1 MPPRSPLHCSPPA
14 QAPRRPPTRRP
25 RPRCRRNGRRR
36 CRTTGRLADLTRWWQ
51 QFDDPLLTQL
61 VDSAEQASPTL
72 AAAQSR
78 IVQARA
84 TRTAAGAALLPQAS
98 LEASVLRARQDFVTP
113 LGTLSQAG
121 VQAQW
126 EIDLFGG
133 VRAGR
138 DAAQARLEGA
148 AAGWHDARVSV
159 AADVAASYVALRACE
174 AQVVTRETDTASRGE
189 TARLT
194 SLAAQAGFQSPANE
208 AQSRASAAQARTQL
222 AAQRLECD
230 FGVKALVALTAI
242 PEPTLRMQ
250 LAAAQARLPEP
261 AQIGVTTVPAQ
272 ALQQRPDLFVAAREV
287 EAASADVSQAQAQ
300 RLPRVTLSG
309 SVSAA
314 RFDAAGITGS
324 GTLWS
329 LGPLAVSLPVFD
341 GGTRAAN
348 VDAAR
353 ARYDAAV
360 SAYRG
365 RLRGAVREVE
375 EALVQL
381 QSAAAGEADA
391 RIALEGYEA
400 SYRAAEARFRGGLSS
415 LFELEDARRTA
426 TLAQRQLIDLQ
437 RDRVAAWISLYRAL
451 GGGWSPAELERQAA
465 ATSGAR
471 PRSEP
476 HHGLTMNLTRSPSPW
491 LSPAPSPSADG
502 SSRRSA
508 RPTTS
513 RPPPPPRPRS
523 PSPRPRRRPRP
534 WRSRSAPTAT
544 SPRGRK
550 RASAPRPTGLRLAE
564 VRATWATS
572 SSAARCLRCSRPT
585 RCRPTSTR
593 CAPPWPRPRRAS
605 PTAPPMRSARASS
618 RPRAP

>member
-1 MPPRSPLHCSPPA
+1 MRRPSHAAALAAALLAGCAGTPPPPDPA
-14 QAPRRPPTRRP
+14 TAAEVPPQWQAPLPHD
-25 RPRCRRNGRRR
+25 GQ
-36 CRTTGRLADLTRWWQ
+36 LADLTRWWQ

-113 LGTLSQAG
+113 LGTLAEG
-121 VQAQW
+121 GALAQW
-126 EIDLFGG
+126 EIDLFGAG
-133 VRAGR
+133 RAGR
-138 DAAQARLEGA
+138 HAAQARLDGA
-148 AAGWHDARVSV
+148 RAGWHDARVSV
-159 AADVAASYVALRACE
+159 AAEVASDYVNLRACE
-174 AQVVTRETDTASRGE
+174 ANVLTTESDAASRAE

-194 SLAAQAGFQSPANE
+194 SLAAQAGFQPPATE
-208 AQSRASAAQARTQL
+208 ALSRASAAQARTL
-222 AAQRLECD
+222 LTAQRALCD
-230 FGVKALVALTAI
+230 LAVKALVALTGIA
-242 PEPTLRMQ
+242 EPALRTQ
-250 LAAAQARLPEP
+250 LAAASAKLPQP
-261 AQIGVTTVPAQ
+261 AQIAVAQVPAQ
-272 ALQQRPDLFVAAREV
+272 ALAQRPDLFVAAREV

-309 SVSAA
+309 SLSAA

-329 LGPLAVSLPVFD
+329 LGPLSVSLPVFD

-400 SYRAAEARFRGGLSS
+400 SFRAAEARFRGGLSS
-415 LFELEDARRTA
+415 LFELEDARRSA

-451 GGGWSPAELERQAA
+451 GGGWSSAAMDRQAA
-465 ATSGAR
+465 ATSG
-471 PRSEP
+471 
-476 HHGLTMNLTRSPSPW
+476 SPVS
-491 LSPAPSPSADG
+491 
-502 SSRRSA
+502 
-508 RPTTS
+508 
-513 RPPPPPRPRS
+513 
-523 PSPRPRRRPRP
+523 
-534 WRSRSAPTAT
+534 
-544 SPRGRK
+544 K
-550 RASAPRPTGLRLAE
+550 
-564 VRATWATS
+564 
-572 SSAARCLRCSRPT
+572 
-585 RCRPTSTR
+585 
-593 CAPPWPRPRRAS
+593 
-605 PTAPPMRSARASS
+605 
-618 RPRAP
+618 